1 MNTTDFTYLSDFIHE
16 SAGLVLT
23 KEKAYLIDSRLK
35 PLVKDFGL
43 ASLGDLISRLK
54 AGVPAVQRAVMD
66 ALTTNETS
74 FFRDLKP
81 FELFR
86 HVVLPYLLQTRAA
99 QRRFRIWSAAC
110 STGQEPYSLAMILS
124 EEQAKLRDWSWE
136 IVATD
141 VSSEALAKAKAGIYS
156 QFEVQ
161 RGLPATMLVR
171 YFTKDGDGW
180 RIKDPLR
187 SRIDFRPFNL
197 LNDPTPLGRFDVVF
211 CRNVLIY
218 FDPPTK
224 ANVLARLAQ
233 QLAADGFLFLGGAET
248 VIGISDRFAPE
259 PGQRGL
265 YRRAATGNATDMA
278 ARASAR

>member
-1 MNTTDFTYLSDFIHE
+1 MNTTDFAYLSNFIHE
-16 SAGLVLT
+16 SAGVVLT

-43 ASLGDLISRLK
+43 SSLGDLVSRLK

-110 STGQEPYSLAMILS
+110 STGQEPYSLAMILT
-124 EEQAKLRDWSWE
+124 EEQTKLRDWSWE

-187 SRIDFRPFNL
+187 SRIDFCPFNL
-197 LNDPTPLGRFDVVF
+197 LNDPTPLGRFDVIF